1 VPEASFT
8 PRSNR
13 HNVLNLHEGAK
24 MSLEQAS
31 FLAQIISALAIIASL
46 IFVGVQLRQATR
58 AMRNSSS
65 QAHSA
70 IYSGVISTIID
81 NGEFASI
88 WRRGL
93 ADPGNLNEDEWVRFI
108 GCASAQFRFF
118 ESSRVQWLQGL
129 LDEEHWQNIEAQ
141 VNSFASQP
149 GIQAWWELRRDWHSV
164 PFRRWFEALPGA
176 HPNGMYQRIKEGSER
191 DG

>member
-1 VPEASFT
+1 
-8 PRSNR
+8 
-13 HNVLNLHEGAK
+13 

-31 FLAQIISALAIIASL
+31 LLAQIVSALAIIASL
-46 IFVGVQLRQATR
+46 VFVGVQLRQATR

-81 NGEFASI
+81 NGELASI

-93 ADPGNLNEDEWVRFI
+93 ADPASLDEDEWVRFTA
-108 GCASAQFRFF
+108 CASAQFRFF
-118 ESSRVQWLQGL
+118 ESSRVQWLQGQ
-129 LDEEHWQNIEAQ
+129 LDEEHWQNIEAR

-149 GIQAWWELRRDWHSV
+149 GIQAWWQIRRDWHSV
-164 PFRRWFEALPGA
+164 PFRSWFEALPGA
-176 HPNGMYQRIKEGSER
+176 HHTGMYPRINDAALASG
-191 DG
+191 

>member
-1 VPEASFT
+1 
-8 PRSNR
+8 
-13 HNVLNLHEGAK
+13 

-46 IFVGVQLRQATR
+46 IFVGVQLRQATT

-70 IYSGVISTIID
+70 IYSEVISTIIA

-93 ADPGNLNEDEWVRFI
+93 KEPESLNEDEWVRFI
-108 GCASAQFRFF
+108 ACASAQFRFF
-118 ESSRVQWLQGL
+118 ESSRVQWLRGH
-129 LDEEHWQNIEAQ
+129 LDDEHWQNIEAQ
-141 VNSFASQP
+141 ANSFAAQP
-149 GIQAWWELRRDWHSV
+149 GIKAWWQLRRDWHSA
-164 PFRRWFEALPGA
+164 PFQRWFEALPGT
-176 HPNGMYQRIKEGSER
+176 HGSGMYEAVHEER
-191 DG
+191 SANA

>member
-1 VPEASFT
+1 
-8 PRSNR
+8 
-13 HNVLNLHEGAK
+13 

-31 FLAQIISALAIIASL
+31 FVAQIISAVAIIASL

-93 ADPGNLNEDEWVRFI
+93 ADPESLDEDELVRFI
-108 GCASAQFRFF
+108 ACASAQFRFF
-118 ESSRVQWLQGL
+118 ESSRVQWLNGQ
-129 LDEEHWQNIEAQ
+129 LDGEHWQNIEAQ
-141 VNSFASQP
+141 VSSFASQP
-149 GIQAWWELRRDWHSV
+149 GIRAWWKIRRDWHSAA
-164 PFRRWFEALPGA
+164 FQRWFEALAGTPG
-176 HPNGMYQRIKEGSER
+176 PLYQPISGVRASKARAPRGSGRREKE
-191 DG
+191 D

>member
-1 VPEASFT
+1 
-8 PRSNR
+8 
-13 HNVLNLHEGAK
+13 

-31 FLAQIISALAIIASL
+31 LVAEIISAIAIIGSL

-70 IYSGVISTIID
+70 VYSSVIAPIIE
-81 NGEFASI
+81 NGEFAAI

-93 ADPGNLNEDEWVRFI
+93 ADPTTLSDDEWVRVVA
-108 GCASAQFRFF
+108 CTSAQFRFF
-118 ESSRVQWLQGL
+118 ESSRVQWLKGQ

-141 VNSFASQP
+141 VRSFVTQP
-149 GIQAWWELRRDWHSV
+149 GIQAWWKVRRHWHSEA
-164 PFRRWFEALPGA
+164 FREWIESLPADEDKPMYGPAPRRRASKAGTRRGSGA
-176 HPNGMYQRIKEGSER
+176 R
-191 DG
+191 DAQE

>member
-1 VPEASFT
+1 
-8 PRSNR
+8 
-13 HNVLNLHEGAK
+13 

-46 IFVGVQLRQATR
+46 IFVGVQLHQTAR

-70 IYSGVISTIID
+70 IYSEVISTIID

-93 ADPGNLNEDEWVRFI
+93 ADPTSLDEDEWVRFVA
-108 GCASAQFRFF
+108 CASAQFRFF
-118 ESSRVQWLQGL
+118 ESSRVQWLRGQ
-129 LDEEHWQNIEAQ
+129 LDDEHWQNIQAQ
-141 VNSFASQP
+141 VNSFAAQP
-149 GIQAWWELRRDWHSV
+149 GIKKWWELRRAWHSGA
-164 PFRRWFEALPGA
+164 FCRWFEALPGA
-176 HPNGMYQRIKEGSER
+176 HENGLYEPLGKADSVAG
-191 DG
+191 

>member
-1 VPEASFT
+1 
-8 PRSNR
+8 
-13 HNVLNLHEGAK
+13 

-31 FLAQIISALAIIASL
+31 FLAQIISAGAIIASL
-46 IFVGVQLRQATR
+46 IFVGVQLRRATR

-70 IYSGVISTIID
+70 IYSEIISTIID

-93 ADPGNLNEDEWVRFI
+93 LDPTSLGEDEWVRFI
-108 GCASAQFRFF
+108 ACASAQFRFF
-118 ESSRVQWLQGL
+118 ESSRVQWIQGL

-141 VNSFASQP
+141 VSSFASQP
-149 GIQAWWELRRDWHSV
+149 GIKAWWELRRRWHSAA
-164 PFRRWFEALPGA
+164 FRKWFEGLPGA
-176 HPNGMYQRIKEGSER
+176 YDQGLYRNVSKTTPGS
-191 DG
+191 

>member
-1 VPEASFT
+1 
-8 PRSNR
+8 
-13 HNVLNLHEGAK
+13 

-31 FLAQIISALAIIASL
+31 FVAQIVSAAAIIASL
-46 IFVGVQLRQATR
+46 LFVGVQLKQATR

-93 ADPGNLNEDEWVRFI
+93 ADPATLNEDEWIRFI
-108 GCASAQFRFF
+108 ACASTQFRFF
-118 ESSRVQWLQGL
+118 ESSRVQWLNGQ
-129 LDEEHWQNIEAQ
+129 LDGEHWQNIEAQ
-141 VNSFASQP
+141 VTSFAAQP
-149 GIQAWWELRRDWHSV
+149 GIRAWWKIRRGWHSGA
-164 PFRRWFEALPGA
+164 FQSWFEALPETTDPLYPPIAGTRA
-176 HPNGMYQRIKEGSER
+176 SKVGSRRGSGTSEAKE
-191 DG
+191 

>member
-1 VPEASFT
+1 
-8 PRSNR
+8 
-13 HNVLNLHEGAK
+13 

-31 FLAQIISALAIIASL
+31 FLAQTISALAIIASL

-65 QAHSA
+65 QPHSA
-70 IYSGVISTIID
+70 IYSEIISTIID

-93 ADPGNLNEDEWVRFI
+93 LDPTALSDDEWVRFTA
-108 GCASAQFRFF
+108 CTSAQFRFF

-129 LDEEHWQNIEAQ
+129 LDEEHWQNIQAQ
-141 VNSFASQP
+141 VTSFASQP
-149 GIQAWWELRRDWHSV
+149 GIKAWWQLRRDWHSA
-164 PFRRWFEALPGA
+164 PFRSWFEGLTGA
-176 HPNGMYQRIKEGSER
+176 HETALYRNASKPAPPSK
-191 DG
+191 

>member
-1 VPEASFT
+1 
-8 PRSNR
+8 
-13 HNVLNLHEGAK
+13 

-70 IYSGVISTIID
+70 IYSEIISTIID
-81 NGEFASI
+81 NGNFASI

-93 ADPGNLNEDEWVRFI
+93 SEPESLNEDEWVRFI
-108 GCASAQFRFF
+108 ACASAQFRFF

-149 GIQAWWELRRDWHSV
+149 GIQAWWELRRDWHSA
-164 PFRRWFEALPGA
+164 PFRNWFEALPGA
-176 HPNGMYQRIKEGSER
+176 HTKGMYQRLTRADSR
-191 DG
+191 TD

>member
-1 VPEASFT
+1 
-8 PRSNR
+8 
-13 HNVLNLHEGAK
+13 

-93 ADPGNLNEDEWVRFI
+93 GDPASLNEDEWVRFVA
-108 GCASAQFRFF
+108 CASAQFRFF
-118 ESSRVQWLQGL
+118 ESSRVQWLAGQL
-129 LDEEHWQNIEAQ
+129 NEEHWQNIEAQ

-149 GIQAWWELRRDWHSV
+149 GIQAWWELRCNWHSV

-176 HPNGMYQRIKEGSER
+176 DN
-191 DG
+191 DGLYRAMKKARQPSG